1 MILNYIWISLI
12 LLAVLMGM
20 IQALFFGNVDVFSVI
35 LNSTFDS
42 AKTGF
47 ELSLGLTGV
56 LSLWMGIMKIGEQAG
71 AVNTLGR
78 AINPFF
84 SRIFPDVPKG
94 HPVFGTMLMN
104 IAANMLAS
112 RRRRMR

>member
-1 MILNYIWISLI
+1 MILNYIWIGLI
-12 LLAVLMGM
+12 LLAVLMGLA
-20 IQALFFGNVDVFSVI
+20 QAVFFGQTDIFSAI

-71 AVNTLGR
+71 AVNTLGKG
-78 AINPFF
+78 INPFF
-84 SRIFPDVPKG
+84 SRIFPDIPKN
-94 HPVFGTMLMN
+94 HPVFGSMLMKG
-104 IAANMLAS
+104 
-112 RRRRMR
+112 